1 VSDQTFDQMRRAMVV
16 SQLRTTAVNDPRVL
30 AAMGEVP
37 RERFVPRENASL
49 AYADRAIPL
58 GQGRALNPP
67 MVIGRLLTEARVGS
81 GDRVLLIGAGTGYSA
96 ELLGRLA
103 GSVIAV
109 EQDKAL
115 LAQAREAV
123 TASNVRL
130 IEGDLAAGW
139 ADGAPYDL
147 ILVDGAVEEVPPALI
162 DQLAEGGRLA
172 AVIVERGVTRLA
184 IGRRAGGGFGM
195 TSFADAASVVLPGF
209 ARVVEFSF

>member
-1 VSDQTFDQMRRAMVV
+1 MSDQTFDQMRRAMVV

-37 RERFVPRENASL
+37 RQRFVPPENASL
-49 AYADRAIPL
+49 AYTDSVIPL

-103 GSVIAV
+103 ASVVAV

-123 TASNVRL
+123 TAPNVRL
-130 IEGDLAAGW
+130 VEGDLAAGW

-147 ILVDGAVEEVPPALI
+147 ILIDGAVEEVPPALV

-195 TSFADAASVVLPGF
+195 TSFADAAAATLPGF
-209 ARVVEFSF
+209 ARAVEFSF

>member
-16 SQLRTTAVNDPRVL
+16 SQLRTTAVSDPRVL

-37 RERFVPRENASL
+37 RERFVPPENASL
-49 AYADRAIPL
+49 AYTDSAIPL

-96 ELLGRLA
+96 ELLGKLA
-103 GSVIAV
+103 GSVAAV

-123 TASNVRL
+123 TSPNVH
-130 IEGDLAAGW
+130 IVEGDLAAGW

-147 ILVDGAVEEVPPALI
+147 ILIDGAVEEVPPALI
-162 DQLAEGGRLA
+162 DQLADGGRLA

-195 TSFADAASVVLPGF
+195 SSFADAAAATLPGF
-209 ARVVEFSF
+209 ARAVEFSF

>member
-1 VSDQTFDQMRRAMVV
+1 MIWRAGAA
-16 SQLRTTAVNDPRVL
+16 LAV
-30 AAMGEVP
+30 
-37 RERFVPRENASL
+37 
-49 AYADRAIPL
+49 
-58 GQGRALNPP
+58 
-67 MVIGRLLTEARVGS
+67 
-81 GDRVLLIGAGTGYSA
+81 
-96 ELLGRLA
+96 LA
-103 GSVIAV
+103 GSM
-109 EQDKAL
+109 
-115 LAQAREAV
+115 AQAREAV

-195 TSFADAASVVLPGF
+195 SSFADAAAAALPGF

>member
-1 VSDQTFDQMRRAMVV
+1 MSDQTFDQMRRAMVV

-103 GSVIAV
+103 GSVVAV
-109 EQDKAL
+109 EQDKVL
-115 LAQAREAV
+115 LAQASKAV

-130 IEGDLAAGW
+130 IEGDLAVGW

-147 ILVDGAVEEVPPALI
+147 ILVDGAVEEVPHALI

-172 AVIVERGVTRLA
+172 APIVERGVTRLA